1 MACVC
6 YCVCVLLCVCVF
18 ASHCLSRYYPRFVIS
33 NSLCCTR
40 LESKCEECNVWQDV
54 ISIRTVP
61 QCVLHCQMAQAKATE
76 ILIVSVVVQIVVDS
90 CPVSRPLLLRL
101 LRLLLYWSKVQ
112 SGATLERAC
121 LCLSVSLCVSA
132 CVWVCVCAK
141 QKISTRRKRQT
152 ASVGARE
159 GAAEGGW
166 ARRLGDSRWRNLV
179 LLANDAD
186 IRRRVLCVCT

>member
-1 MACVC
+1 MCATV
-6 YCVCVLLCVCVF
+6 CVCVCECLC

-76 ILIVSVVVQIVVDS
+76 ILIVVVVVQIVVDS
-90 CPVSRPLLLRL
+90 CPVSRPLLLL

-121 LCLSVSLCVSA
+121 LCLSVLVCVSA
-132 CVWVCVCAK
+132 CV
-141 QKISTRRKRQT
+141 
-152 ASVGARE
+152 
-159 GAAEGGW
+159 
-166 ARRLGDSRWRNLV
+166 
-179 LLANDAD
+179 
-186 IRRRVLCVCT
+186 